1 MLSSTK
7 FGMLM
12 GASLHCLDS
21 HVGLLLTKAKK
32 RAEQKKTKKDKSMCL
47 SSVFFGLTIR
57 QGSQQLPLIGFANDF
72 PVSETQNS
80 TCTVVCTCFWFFAV
94 GRWKDASQTI
104 SNKQTE
110 KTVGNLSGPEMVNSR
125 WSEYVG

>member
-1 MLSSTK
+1 
-7 FGMLM
+7 M
-12 GASLHCLDS
+12 GASLHRLDS
-21 HVGLLLTKAKK
+21 HVGFLTKAKK

-57 QGSQQLPLIGFANDF
+57 QGSQQLPLISLIGFANDF

-94 GRWKDASQTI
+94 GRWKDASQTM

-110 KTVGNLSGPEMVNSR
+110 KMTVCNLSGPEMVNSR